1 MSFVIEVEHRFP
13 AVQGL
18 PSPVRAR
25 RGLTLIPPG
34 QGVVVVVTAGVRF
47 ADEQLTDWGWFL
59 DTDAVSETL
68 ATICADLSKRPW
80 TEVFDFRPTF
90 EQVARHLFGQLTPLI
105 PQLDF
110 VALRD
115 ETFGVTTRYASARQ

>member
-1 MSFVIEVEHRFP
+1 MSFVIEVEHRFA

-25 RGLTLIPPG
+25 RGLALIPPG
-34 QGVVVVVTAGVRF
+34 EGVTVVVTAGVRF

-59 DTDAVSETL
+59 DTDAVSEEL
-68 ATICADLSKRPW
+68 AKACTELADRPW
-80 TEVFDFRPTF
+80 TEVFAFRPTF
-90 EQVARHLFGQLTPLI
+90 ELVARHLFGELTGRI
-105 PQLDF
+105 PQLAF

-115 ETFGVTTRYASARQ
+115 ETFGVTTRYASAR